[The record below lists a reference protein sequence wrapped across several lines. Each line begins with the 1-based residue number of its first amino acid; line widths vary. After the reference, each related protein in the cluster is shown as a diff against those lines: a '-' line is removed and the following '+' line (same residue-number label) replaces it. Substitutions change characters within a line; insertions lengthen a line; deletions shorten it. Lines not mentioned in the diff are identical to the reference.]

1 MSFLAKLNIDDQE
14 RNILSAKQV
23 FSRFVD
29 LNGRPTGKP
38 FGKTLNFSIE
48 STGHDSF
55 FYNNMLSPTNKCQGD
70 IVFYKRDGF
79 SVLFKIEFAN
89 AQILSLSE
97 EFEAIGN
104 TPLRM
109 NISIGWG
116 IIKMRDVIH
125 QETWNPNNPF
135 IEVKETVRQEEKE
148 GEIVEIYFEN
158 EIGKKTTRLRKN
170 KKVFLLIKSIDMVG
184 KSIDVDLSDTN
195 FNFEYKTKI
204 LQNSQLLNQKV
215 TSDLMKFELITRKNN

>member
-48 STGHDSF
+48 STGNDGF
-55 FYNNMLSPTNKCQGD
+55 FYDNMLSPTNKCQGD

-109 NISIGWG
+109 NVSIGWG
-116 IIKMRDVIH
+116 IIKMRDIIH

-158 EIGKKTTRLRKN
+158 EVGKKTTRLRKN

-204 LQNSQLLNQKV
+204 LQNSKLLNQKV